1 MDQATN
7 PSTTSC
13 PRFHNHGGATILLKP
28 TFIDQIVTID
38 QSASLIDYV
47 NRFKNAD
54 TLIFADADEL
64 EVHAVI
70 DYHAAGSTKRGLAEH
85 HAVLSLSHSAEWEQ
99 WNAMSGRMYEQ
110 KAFAR
115 MLDLNSGDI
124 RQPKAATIDGTE
136 LPPFFLLSIPV
147 FTGEPKVDVRAMTL
161 DNLDRFTGKVSLGL
175 ELVRT
180 RAIVETELTRIAH
193 AIADATSVP
202 VILGSVK
209 Y

>member
-1 MDQATN
+1 
-7 PSTTSC
+7 
-13 PRFHNHGGATILLKP
+13 
-28 TFIDQIVTID
+28 
-38 QSASLIDYV
+38 
-47 NRFKNAD
+47 
-54 TLIFADADEL
+54 
-64 EVHAVI
+64 
-70 DYHAAGSTKRGLAEH
+70 
-85 HAVLSLSHSAEWEQ
+85 
-99 WNAMSGRMYEQ
+99 MSGRMYEQ

-115 MLDLNSGDI
+115 MLDINSGDI
-124 RQPKAATIDGTE
+124 MQPKSATIDGTE
-136 LPPFFLLSIPV
+136 LPPFFLLSISV

-180 RAIVETELTRIAH
+180 RAIVETEMTRIAR